1 MYREGRKNFLLYEGE
16 CGKEKMS
23 LCGKEKM
30 SLCRVVAKEE
40 T

>member
-23 LCGKEKM
+23 LC
-30 SLCRVVAKEE
+30 RVVAKEG
-40 T
+40 TWVSTTSR